1 MYQIDWANHGLW
13 QQEEHVTPGSETHLK
28 RDAVSKVMLL
38 HWQEHCL
45 ECSPPQCYSSCSL
58 FVARSDQKCARFV
71 YGIAANRSFKGL
83 LDFGADIRFRR
94 WAKLETRFYGPVL
107 EPSQISRISRYDR
120 VLTSS
125 VGAAS
130 SALVQLSPHRRLN
143 GAFALLREKTFKA
156 LPSEPSEG
164 GLDRFVLECFSPEKE
179 SFRLILEHWNGE
191 VKLRHAF
198 TIEPGTNYQEI
209 PGERFAAGPLAGKLS
224 LYPENNLECRLI
236 FTWLDFVQ
244 FKENAKPSI
253 PVSVPSSRQPSAKVK
268 CVVWDLDNTLWT
280 GILTEDTE
288 SKIQLR
294 DDAVDLVKELDRRG
308 IVQSIV
314 SKNHLDE
321 AWGVISRM
329 GLADYFLHPQI
340 NWDPKSTNIARI
352 AAALNI
358 NLDTL
363 ALIDDSPFER
373 EEVQSVHPQVRV
385 FSEDKLASLLSRP
398 EFDLPITEL
407 SSKRRLSYLTEIK
420 REQEREA
427 FSDYEAFLR
436 SCNMTLHIFVPVEAS
451 QQLRCLELIQRANQ
465 LNLSTR
471 RYAEPEFKRLMETP
485 GMLCLAME
493 CSDKFGAYG
502 IVGFAAVDERSD
514 PPVLLDMVL
523 SCRVAQKRV
532 EQSFLEWLA
541 LREIQRGMRTLRADL
556 VKTERNT
563 PMLQVFQSLPFRV
576 SEERN
581 GHTVMDWTLDENIAL
596 SNILTLESEVD
607 LAGAGT
613 QQRPGR

>member
-1 MYQIDWANHGLW
+1 VFQIDWANRGLW
-13 QQEEHVTPGSETHLK
+13 QQEEQVTPLSETQLK
-28 RDAVSKVMLL
+28 RDDVSKVMLL

-45 ECSPPQCYSSCSL
+45 ECSPPQCYRSCSL
-58 FVARSDQKCARFV
+58 FVARPDQKCARFV
-71 YGIAANRSFKGL
+71 YGIVPNRSFKGL

-107 EPSQISRISRYDR
+107 EPGQISRISKYDR
-120 VLTSS
+120 VLTSG
-125 VGAAS
+125 VNTAS
-130 SALVQLSPHRRLN
+130 SALVQLSPYRRLN
-143 GAFALLREKTFKA
+143 GAFALFREKTFQA
-156 LPSEPSEG
+156 LPSEQPEG
-164 GLDRFVLECFSPEKE
+164 NLDRFVLECFSPEKE
-179 SFRLILEHWNGE
+179 NFRLILEHWNGE
-191 VKLRHAF
+191 LKLRHAF
-198 TIEPGTNYQEI
+198 TIEPGANYYEI
-209 PGERFAAGPLAGKLS
+209 PAERFAAGPLAGKLS

-253 PVSVPSSRQPSAKVK
+253 PVSAPSSKQPAAKVK

-288 SKIQLR
+288 TKLQLR

-329 GLADYFLHPQI
+329 GLADYFLYPQI

-352 AAALNI
+352 ASALNI

-363 ALIDDSPFER
+363 ALIDDSQFER

-385 FSEDKLASLLSRP
+385 FSEDRLASLLSRP
-398 EFDLPITEL
+398 EFDLPITDL

-427 FSDYEAFLR
+427 FPDYEAFLR
-436 SCNMTLHIFVPVEAS
+436 SCNMTLRVFIPAENSHR
-451 QQLRCLELIQRANQ
+451 LRCLELIQRANQ

-471 RYAEPEFKRLMETP
+471 RYDESEFKRLMETP

-502 IVGFAAVDERSD
+502 IVGFAAVDERND
-514 PPVLLDMVL
+514 PPVLQDMVL

-532 EQSFLEWLA
+532 EQTFLEWLA
-541 LREIQRGMRTLRADL
+541 VREIQRGIRTLRADL

-563 PMLQVFQSLPFRV
+563 PMLQVFESLPFHV
-576 SEERN
+576 SKERN
-581 GHTVMDWTLDENIAL
+581 GHTIMDWALDGNVVLNDIV
-596 SNILTLESEVD
+596 TLEPEVE
-607 LAGAGT
+607 LAEAGT
-613 QQRPGR
+613 DRRPTR